1 MIESASIR
9 AELQKRVVSPK
20 PLLKQFSRWIPASA
34 GDLLLKLLQ
43 FNPSKRISATVE
55 SEERGEK

>member
-1 MIESASIR
+1 MIENESLR
-9 AELQKRVVSPK
+9 DELQKRTFSPK

-43 FNPSKRISATVE
+43 FNPAKRLSATVE
-55 SEERGEK
+55 LGERNES

>member
-1 MIESASIR
+1 MIENESIR
-9 AELQKRVVSPK
+9 AELQKRVFSPK

-43 FNPSKRISATVE
+43 FNPAKRLSATVQIG
-55 SEERGEK
+55 ERDEN